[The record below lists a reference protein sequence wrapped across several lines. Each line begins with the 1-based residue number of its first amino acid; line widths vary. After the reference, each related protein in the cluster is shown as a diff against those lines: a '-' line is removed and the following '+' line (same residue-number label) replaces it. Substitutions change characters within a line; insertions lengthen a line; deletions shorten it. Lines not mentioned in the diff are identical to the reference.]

1 MTRGTVYYT
10 LNVMLK
16 TRLIAAYNWLV
27 NRLSFYHGLYKMRRW
42 LNAGIDHPES
52 IESFPESHPRGFIKR
67 FRKRRISI
75 VESYVKIIGFL
86 ESEKCNER
94 LDALK
99 LLAEHILHSKAL
111 KMPLNTARVQMALM
125 KEAVKNREN
134 KRSQMERLRDF
145 SICSFGQPKLIRKY
159 LNELNIIEVPE
170 TSQPLKDLDMGW
182 DSHVHDNSSYGRKTP
197 TQLIIDA
204 FIKGISR
211 LTVVYNTL
219 SHVEIINEAIEAGR
233 ILGVTVNLGLE
244 FAVGEEEEKFHYI
257 YLFPHFEN
265 IKQFTR
271 YLDENKSEFS
281 FFLKGIEVNQEQRVQ
296 ILNDMV
302 GNFNITYLPK
312 LNHGYP
318 EGSIYH
324 LEPLTLQDID
334 AVIPLKHATRLHMGE
349 VLYNKFKPVLFNRVI
364 HHRSQQKLSDGQYK
378 DNLITEWEYR
388 NIRKKYES
396 TREQYRELNPDKLR
410 AEYFPRSS
418 SFEARSV
425 FFELK
430 DVFPRKWS
438 ERLTASS
445 ENIFAYREHIKIVHP
460 LEHGLEKA
468 IAGIIENHRFI
479 GRVEIYNMKDSAQ
492 RERHQLETFARFIRL
507 LNSGETEAVKQLMRE
522 QQIQFN
528 EAELLECIGFCFK
541 NPIIPACGSD
551 ATGRASD
558 IPGMGFIFRKNLA
571 QKQETEY
578 LKQHYSLP
586 HFISQMMSG
595 SGDAPPEEHE
605 IVSMGKSEEAPLLEV
620 GDENV
625 VCPIP
630 IKRAWRY
637 LHPAVKDILYI
648 LIGFIPAYYAVGL
661 TYALIWFGITSFR
674 NAVTDIISGRGYR
687 PREWHFKNIDFDNLS
702 HSLFWTG
709 FSVPLLSFVKYEFDQ
724 LYPFGQEGFLFE
736 FARFFFICIVNGL
749 YLYSHN
755 TLRGFERVTSRT
767 NFFRSVLAWPFA
779 AIFAPLGN
787 LVLIPSIVQAK
798 FWSDFVAG
806 LIEGSGKFNL
816 RFNLRKRDLRSLL
829 PNLWSEN
836 QETRLIAALDLLYF
850 FRKDPRTK
858 NSLKYILFRIP
869 ALPRRI
875 ISFLRFKRQEKPE
888 EFPEYDLLIQWFSE
902 SGHFFRLTDFILE
915 TYGPE
920 QVLYLSDVVSET
932 FGEFHKW
939 LLKNAPRK

>member
-1 MTRGTVYYT
+1 
-10 LNVMLK
+10 MLR
-16 TRLIAAYNWLV
+16 TRLIAAYNWFV

-42 LNAGIDHPES
+42 LNASIDRPES
-52 IESFPESHPRGFIKR
+52 IESFPESHPRGFIKK

-111 KMPLNTARVQMALM
+111 QMPLNMARVQMALM
-125 KEAVKNREN
+125 KEAVKNRED
-134 KRSQMERLRDF
+134 KRIQMERLRDF
-145 SICSFGQPKLIRKY
+145 SICSFGQPRLIRNY

-170 TSQPLKDLDMGW
+170 TGDQLKDLDMGW

-233 ILGVTVNLGLE
+233 ILGVSVNLGLE
-244 FAVGEEEEKFHYI
+244 FSVGEDDEKYHYI

-265 IKQFTR
+265 IRQFTD
-271 YLDENKSEFS
+271 YLDDNNSEFS
-281 FFLKGIEVNQEQRVQ
+281 FFLKGIEMNQEQRVQ
-296 ILNDMV
+296 SLNDMV

-312 LNHGYP
+312 LNNGYS
-318 EGSIYH
+318 EDSIYY
-324 LEPLTLQDID
+324 LDPLTLTDID

-349 VLYNKFKPVLFNRVI
+349 VLYNKYRPVLFNRVI
-364 HHRSQQKLSDGQYK
+364 HQRSLQKLSDNQYK
-378 DNLITEWEYR
+378 ENLITEWEYR
-388 NIRKKYES
+388 NICKKYEA

-410 AEYFPRSS
+410 ADYFPRST
-418 SFEARSV
+418 SFEAKSV
-425 FFELK
+425 FSQIK

-438 ERLTASS
+438 ERLTPGS
-445 ENIFAYREHIKIVHP
+445 EHGFDYREHIKIVHP
-460 LEHGLEKA
+460 LEHGLGKA
-468 IAGIIENHRFI
+468 IACILENYEYI
-479 GRVEIYNMKDSAQ
+479 GSVEIYNMKDSTQ
-492 RERHQLETFARFIRL
+492 RERYQLEVLTRFIRL
-507 LNSGETEAVKQLMRE
+507 LNGGEAGAVKQLLGE
-522 QQIQFN
+522 QQIRFS
-528 EAELLECIGFCFK
+528 EEELQKCITFCAG
-541 NPIIPACGSD
+541 NPITPACGSD
-551 ATGRASD
+551 ATGRASV
-558 IPGMGFIFRKNLA
+558 IPGMGFIYRKKLA
-571 QKQETEY
+571 PKQEAEY

-586 HFISQMMSG
+586 HFISLMMSG
-595 SGDAPPEEHE
+595 KEDESAPPEEHE
-605 IVSMGKSEEAPLLEV
+605 IISMGKSEEAPLLEV
-620 GDENV
+620 GDENMV
-625 VCPIP
+625 RPIP

-637 LHPAVKDILYI
+637 FHPAVKNIFYV
-648 LIGFIPAYYAVGL
+648 LIGFIPAYFTVGL
-661 TYALIWFGITSFR
+661 TYALIWFGITSLR

-687 PREWHFKNIDFDNLS
+687 PREWHFRNIDFDNLS

-709 FSVPLLSFVKYEFDQ
+709 FSVPLLGFVKQQFDQ
-724 LYPFGQEGFLFE
+724 LYPFGHEGFLFE

-749 YLYSHN
+749 YLFSHN
-755 TLRGFERVTSRT
+755 TIRGFDRVTSRT

-779 AIFAPLGN
+779 AVFAPLGN
-787 LVLIPSIVQAK
+787 LILVPSIVQAK

-829 PNLWSEN
+829 PNLHSET

-869 ALPRRI
+869 TLPRRI
-875 ISFLRFKRQEKPE
+875 LRFLRFKRREKPMD
-888 EFPEYDLLIQWFSE
+888 FPDYDLLLKWFSE
-902 SGHFFRLTDFILE
+902 SSHFFRLTDFILK

-920 QVLYLSDVVSET
+920 QVLYLTDVVSET
-932 FGEFHKW
+932 FGEFNKW
-939 LLKNAPRK
+939 LLKNRPKEL